1 MARADKGE
9 RMMLKRMIAFLMLS
23 CLFWMWGCATDYS
36 SSGSYEYTPIY
47 PYSQREVCGW
57 GAVYCGPGP

>member
-1 MARADKGE
+1 
-9 RMMLKRMIAFLMLS
+9 MLRRMIAFLMLL
-23 CLFWMWGCATDYS
+23 CLLWISGCASDYAKS
-36 SSGSYEYTPIY
+36 DSYEYTPMY